1 MFSNW
6 TNQKWQEYFHN
17 GGSCSQLQ
25 EEEGHECHQKFKEF
39 VMNPNL
45 SPDTAGKVL
54 QRRQGLGPDRRR
66 PPYTMPPSTTRRTQP
81 YTMPPSTTR
90 RTQPYAQQ
98 HSTAHDECHTMN
110 NCQSCPD
117 ERRSAC
123 LDILHKGLQGS
134 PPRRV
139 PSHLLSRTGRPM

>member
-66 PPYTMPPSTTRRTQP
+66 PPYTMPPG
-81 YTMPPSTTR
+81 TTR
-90 RTQPYAQQ
+90 RTQPYAQRRRQPPSRQ

-139 PSHLLSRTGRPM
+139 PSHRLSRTGRPL